1 MLHYKTYTISDDHP
15 WVIFIH
21 GAGGSLSH
29 WYRQLRPFRKKYNI
43 LLVDLR
49 GHGGSYDAEQ
59 SLKQPL
65 NAYTF
70 DVVAKDV
77 IEVMDHLGIKKGHMV
92 GLSLGTIVIQAM
104 FEHYPDR
111 IVSVVLGGAI
121 VKFNVR
127 STMLIRLGSLVQNF
141 VPYMWLYKL
150 FAWILLPKKRHKKS
164 RMMFVRDAA
173 NLCQREF
180 IRWFKMTENIN
191 PLLNQFTS
199 IQTNVPILYIMGDED
214 YMFLEAVERTA
225 KHQPTANVE
234 IVADSGHVVNV
245 DQPDQFNALSMNF
258 IDDQIQAR
266 SLQMS

>member
-29 WYRQLRPFRKKYNI
+29 WYRQLRPFRKKYNV

-77 IEVMDHLGIKKGHMV
+77 IEVMDHLGIEKGHMV

-111 IVSVVLGGAI
+111 IASVVLGGAI

-180 IRWFKMTENIN
+180 IRWFKLTKDIN
-191 PLLNQFTS
+191 PLLRYFKEKDLGIPT
-199 IQTNVPILYIMGDED
+199 LYVMGDQD
-214 YMFLEAVERTA
+214 VMFLEPVRNLIQFHKNSLLEVLN
-225 KHQPTANVE
+225 QC
-234 IVADSGHVVNV
+234 GHVVNV
-245 DQPDQFNALSMNF
+245 EKPEEFNQLSLAF
-258 IDDQIQAR
+258 IKNQQ
-266 SLQMS
+266 

>member
-1 MLHYKTYTISDDHP
+1 
-15 WVIFIH
+15 
-21 GAGGSLSH
+21 
-29 WYRQLRPFRKKYNI
+29 
-43 LLVDLR
+43 
-49 GHGGSYDAEQ
+49 
-59 SLKQPL
+59 
-65 NAYTF
+65 
-70 DVVAKDV
+70 
-77 IEVMDHLGIKKGHMV
+77 
-92 GLSLGTIVIQAM
+92 
-104 FEHYPDR
+104 
-111 IVSVVLGGAI
+111 
-121 VKFNVR
+121 
-127 STMLIRLGSLVQNF
+127 
-141 VPYMWLYKL
+141 
-150 FAWILLPKKRHKKS
+150 
-164 RMMFVRDAA
+164 MMFVRDAA